1 MNTTAVVLVLISAA
15 MHALR
20 NFLTKTAHDKQVFVW
35 WYELLG
41 LLFFAPV
48 FVYGFWRQAFAL
60 DGIWPIALLSGLL
73 HFLYWLWLAR
83 SLETGDLSRVYPIS
97 RSAPALVLVLAVL
110 FMGEQVSLPGAAG
123 VLLAAIGVYT
133 ISLERLTPKALLRP
147 LRNFRYDDGTRYA
160 FLTLLAVAA
169 YSLVDKQAVERFH
182 PVAFAFIYPW
192 FSMALLSA
200 YVAVA
205 RQRGALG
212 QEWRA
217 NRRSILVCGVL
228 GIFGYFLILV
238 AFSLERV
245 SYVVGLRQISIVF
258 SVLLGAMVLTER
270 HVRQRMISALLI
282 FVGVFLIA
290 GAG

>member
-1 MNTTAVVLVLISAA
+1 VNTTAVALVLISAA

-41 LLFFAPV
+41 LVFFAPV
-48 FVYGFWRQAFAL
+48 FLYGYRQQVFHL
-60 DGIWPIALLSGLL
+60 DGILPIALLSGLL

-83 SLETGDLSRVYPIS
+83 SLETGDLSQVYPIS
-97 RSAPALVLVLAVL
+97 RSAPALVLVVAVL

-123 VLLAAIGVYT
+123 VLLAALGTYT
-133 ISLERLTPKALLRP
+133 ISFERLTPKALARP
-147 LRNFRYDDGTRYA
+147 LRNFSSDTAIRYA
-160 FLTLLAVAA
+160 FLTLLAVAG
-169 YSLVDKQAVERFH
+169 YSIVDKQAVTRFH

-192 FSMALLSA
+192 FSMALLSTYLA
-200 YVAVA
+200 AV
-205 RQRGALG
+205 RKRGALRR
-212 QEWRA
+212 EWQV

-228 GIFGYFLILV
+228 GIFGYFLILM
-238 AFSLERV
+238 AFSIERV

-258 SVLLGAMVLTER
+258 SVLLGAMVLKER
-270 HVRQRMISALLI
+270 HVRQRLISAVLI
-282 FVGVFLIA
+282 FIGVFLIA

>member
-1 MNTTAVVLVLISAA
+1 

-20 NFLTKTAHDKQVFVW
+20 NFLTKTARDKQVFVW

-48 FVYGFWRQAFAL
+48 FVYGLRRYAFDL
-60 DGIWPIALLSGLL
+60 DGIWPIAILSGLL
-73 HFLYWLWLAR
+73 HFLYWVWLAR

-97 RSAPALVLVLAVL
+97 RSAPALVLVVAVL

-123 VLLAAIGVYT
+123 VLLAALGVYT
-133 ISLERLTPKALLRP
+133 ISLNRLTPAALARP
-147 LRNFRYDDGTRYA
+147 LRNFRNDEATRYA
-160 FLTLLAVAA
+160 FLTLLAVAG
-169 YSLVDKQAVERFH
+169 YSLVDKQAVARFH

-200 YVAVA
+200 YIAAV
-205 RQRGALG
+205 RKKGALR
-212 QEWRA
+212 QEWRT
-217 NRRSILVCGVL
+217 NRGSILVCGVL

-258 SVLLGAMVLTER
+258 SVLLGALVLKE
-270 HVRQRMISALLI
+270 HHIRQRMLSAVMI
-282 FVGVFLIA
+282 FIGVYLIA

>member
-41 LLFFAPV
+41 LGFFAPV
-48 FVYGFWRQAFAL
+48 FVYGYRQQAFQL
-60 DGIWPIALLSGLL
+60 DGILPIAMLSGLL

-83 SLETGDLSRVYPIS
+83 SLETGDLSRVYPIA
-97 RSAPALVLVLAVL
+97 RSAPALVLVVAVL
-110 FMGEQVSLPGAAG
+110 FMGEQVSLPGAVG
-123 VLLAAIGVYT
+123 VLLAALGVYT
-133 ISLERLTPKALLRP
+133 ISFDRLTPAALARP
-147 LRNFRYDDGTRYA
+147 LRNLRNDTAIRYA
-160 FLTLLAVAA
+160 FLTLLAVAG
-169 YSLVDKQAVERFH
+169 YSIVDKQAVTRFH

-192 FSMALLSA
+192 FSMALLST
-200 YVAVA
+200 YVVAV
-205 RQRGALG
+205 RKRGALR
-212 QEWRA
+212 QEWRV
-217 NRRSILVCGVL
+217 NRRSILVCGIL

-245 SYVVGLRQISIVF
+245 SYVVGLRQISIIF
-258 SVLLGAMVLTER
+258 SVLLGAMVLKER
-270 HVRQRMISALLI
+270 HVRQRMMSAFLI
-282 FVGVFLIA
+282 FIGVFLIA

>member
-1 MNTTAVVLVLISAA
+1 M
-15 MHALR
+15 
-20 NFLTKTAHDKQVFVW
+20 
-35 WYELLG
+35 
-41 LLFFAPV
+41 
-48 FVYGFWRQAFAL
+48 
-60 DGIWPIALLSGLL
+60 ALLSGLL

-97 RSAPALVLVLAVL
+97 RSAPALVLVVAVL

-123 VLLAAIGVYT
+123 VLLAAIGVYHHQ
-133 ISLERLTPKALLRP
+133 PRP
-147 LRNFRYDDGTRYA
+147 PDAAGPGPAPAQFPQRRGHPLCLPDPAGRGGLFSCGTSRPWS
-160 FLTLLAVAA
+160 V
-169 YSLVDKQAVERFH
+169 FH

-192 FSMALLSA
+192 FSMALLST
-200 YVAVA
+200 YVAAV
-205 RQRGALG
+205 RPRGALR

-258 SVLLGAMVLTER
+258 SVLLGAMVSQGAPCPTTDVFGPPDFYR
-270 HVRQRMISALLI
+270 GFPDRGCRVRRSPRAGCRQRDIL
-282 FVGVFLIA
+282 FLQK
-290 GAG
+290 G

>member
-1 MNTTAVVLVLISAA
+1 VNKTAVALVLISAA

-41 LLFFAPV
+41 LVFFAPV
-48 FVYGFWRQAFAL
+48 FIYGYRQQAFQL
-60 DGIWPIALLSGLL
+60 DGILPIAMLSGLL

-97 RSAPALVLVLAVL
+97 RSAPALVLVVAVL

-123 VLLAAIGVYT
+123 VFLTALGVYT
-133 ISLERLTPKALLRP
+133 ISFDRLTPAALARP
-147 LRNFRYDDGTRYA
+147 LRNIRNDIAIRYA
-160 FLTLLAVAA
+160 FLTLLAVAG
-169 YSLVDKQAVERFH
+169 YSIVDKQAVTYFH

-192 FSMALLSA
+192 FSMALLST
-200 YVAVA
+200 YVVAV
-205 RQRGALG
+205 RKSGALRR
-212 QEWRA
+212 EWRV
-217 NRRSILVCGVL
+217 NRRSILVCGIL

-258 SVLLGAMVLTER
+258 SVLLGAMILKEP
-270 HVRQRMISALLI
+270 HVRQRMISAVMI
-282 FVGVFLIA
+282 FIGVFLIA

>member
-1 MNTTAVVLVLISAA
+1 

-20 NFLTKTAHDKQVFVW
+20 NFLTKTARDKQVFVW

-48 FVYGFWRQAFAL
+48 FVYGLRRYAFDL
-60 DGIWPIALLSGLL
+60 EGIWPIAMLSGLL
-73 HFLYWLWLAR
+73 HFLYWVWLAR

-97 RSAPALVLVLAVL
+97 RSAPALVLVVAVL

-123 VLLAAIGVYT
+123 VLLAALGVYT
-133 ISLERLTPKALLRP
+133 ISLNRLTPAALARP
-147 LRNFRYDDGTRYA
+147 LRNFRNDDATRYA
-160 FLTLLAVAA
+160 FLTLLAVAG
-169 YSLVDKQAVERFH
+169 YSLVDKQAVARFH

-192 FSMALLSA
+192 FSMALLST
-200 YVAVA
+200 YIAVV
-205 RQRGALG
+205 RNKGALR

-258 SVLLGAMVLTER
+258 SVLLGALVLKER
-270 HVRQRMISALLI
+270 HIRQRMLSAVMI
-282 FVGVFLIA
+282 FIGVYLIA